1 MATVSLAPA
10 LRAAIVSRMTTL
22 AGTGVLVTRGLV
34 AFDTFDD
41 VIVIGRVSSSS
52 EPANFGTQRQRE
64 ETLECEVVIYSFR
77 AGGDEQE
84 SIVETQAYYLL
95 GLLENY
101 VRATD
106 PTLGVDGVR
115 HCFLTDHE
123 SDTAT
128 DPDVLSK
135 GRLHIIRATFTAAA
149 RLTS

>member
-1 MATVSLAPA
+1 
-10 LRAAIVSRMTTL
+10 
-22 AGTGVLVTRGLV
+22 
-34 AFDTFDD
+34 
-41 VIVIGRVSSSS
+41 
-52 EPANFGTQRQRE
+52 
-64 ETLECEVVIYSFR
+64 VVFYSFR

-84 SIVETQAYYLL
+84 SVVETQAYYLL

-106 PTLGVDGVR
+106 PTLGVAGVR

-123 SDTAT
+123 SDAAT

-149 RLTS
+149 RITS